1 MPGEARRTLAARSGM
16 RSKFNSATV
25 GARGR
30 GRPKNECIDVEVVA
44 AVLEGL
50 RLRGYRGVT
59 IEGVARQVNRARTS
73 LYRRWPSKRHLVADA
88 VVTELGAQPAPDTG
102 SLRKDLKAAVGT
114 LLTGFAGPLGKALPG
129 LVADMALDPVLAR
142 MIREKVLV
150 ARRHSIRAA
159 FERGMARGES
169 GRRFDID
176 LLIDM
181 LTGPFYFRALFG
193 HLPAT
198 PAMANAIV
206 DYVMAIVRPRAVG
219 ALSLPQR
226 NPRLG
231 RTGSARA
238 GSGIKRR
245 SLQLSRRSG

>member
-1 MPGEARRTLAARSGM
+1 MKKFPTMLQSRFKPMSGEARRTLAARSGR
-16 RSKFNSATV
+16 RSKFIPATV
-25 GARGR
+25 GARSR
-30 GRPKNECIDVEVVA
+30 GRPKNESIDVEVVA
-44 AVLEGL
+44 AVLERL

-59 IEGVARQVNRARTS
+59 IEGVARQVKRARTS
-73 LYRRWPSKRHLVADA
+73 VYRRWPSKRHLVADA
-88 VVTELGAQPAPDTG
+88 VVAELGAQPAPDTG

-129 LVADMALDPVLAR
+129 LVADMALDPALAR

-150 ARRHSIRAA
+150 ARRASIRAA

-169 GRRFDID
+169 SRGFDIE

-198 PAMANAIV
+198 AAMVNTIV
-206 DYVMAIVRPRAVG
+206 DYVMDIVRPRAVG
-219 ALSLPQR
+219 ALD
-226 NPRLG
+226 PRM
-231 RTGSARA
+231 
-238 GSGIKRR
+238 
-245 SLQLSRRSG
+245 

>member
-1 MPGEARRTLAARSGM
+1 VSARS
-16 RSKFNSATV
+16 
-25 GARGR
+25 R

-44 AVLEGL
+44 AVLKQL

-59 IEGVARQVNRARTS
+59 IEGVARQVKRARTS

-88 VVTELGAQPAPDTG
+88 VVAELGAQPAPDTG

-150 ARRHSIRAA
+150 ARRGSIRAA

-169 GRRFDID
+169 GRGFDVE

-193 HLPAT
+193 HLPVT
-198 PAMANAIV
+198 PAMVNTIV
-206 DYVMAIVRPRAVG
+206 DYVMAVVRPPAIG
-219 ALSLPQR
+219 ALDP
-226 NPRLG
+226 
-231 RTGSARA
+231 
-238 GSGIKRR
+238 
-245 SLQLSRRSG
+245 

>member
-1 MPGEARRTLAARSGM
+1 MHSLIQPMPGKARRTLPARLGG
-16 RSKFNSATV
+16 RSEFKSAPV
-25 GARGR
+25 SARNR

-44 AVLEGL
+44 AVLKQL
-50 RLRGYRGVT
+50 RSRGYRGVT
-59 IEGVARQVNRARTS
+59 IEGVARQVKRARTS

-88 VVTELGAQPAPDTG
+88 VVAELGAEPAPDTG
-102 SLRKDLKAAVGT
+102 SLRKDLRAAVGT

-150 ARRHSIRAA
+150 ARRRSIRAA

-169 GRRFDID
+169 DRGFDIEV
-176 LLIDM
+176 LIDM

-198 PAMANAIV
+198 SAMVNTIV
-206 DYVMAIVRPRAVG
+206 DYIMAVVRPPAIGEPV
-219 ALSLPQR
+219 P
-226 NPRLG
+226 
-231 RTGSARA
+231 
-238 GSGIKRR
+238 
-245 SLQLSRRSG
+245 